1 MNKLIM
7 FVVVGLLVVGC
18 VCIVSYNNLEKDN
31 RNIEE
36 EKDIVI
42 NPITGEK
49 WDSVEEYRF
58 RNTNSSEALE

>member
-1 MNKLIM
+1 M
-7 FVVVGLLVVGC
+7 GC